1 MVTSPFLVSIEWRI
15 VARLVARIRTLN
27 PDVQPLP
34 KILQGQIIQKQQDHL
49 HLQKVKVPLAQIY
62 VGGLLHNACILGL
75 PDVVCSREEANA
87 LSGLGMHRLHN

>member
-49 HLQKVKVPLAQIY
+49 HLQKSESPFGSNLCRWIVAQRLHSGTARRCLFARGGQCTLRSWHAQI
-62 VGGLLHNACILGL
+62 A
-75 PDVVCSREEANA
+75 
-87 LSGLGMHRLHN
+87 